1 MIRVQLKKKKKKKKK
16 FFLNDD
22 ENKSFRVQGHTFSPI
37 SKLSAERK
45 KMDKCQYFTDLFV
58 IFIVI
63 HYLNHTK

>member
-1 MIRVQLKKKKKKKKK
+1 M
-16 FFLNDD
+16 FLWNAD
-22 ENKSFRVQGHTFSPI
+22 ENKSFRVQGHTFSLI